1 MNLEMERDK
10 KRMDAKEYLE
20 QARDI
25 NIFIENKLE
34 QVTSLRNL
42 ATKVNS
48 ALSPVPPSGNSRGD
62 RLENIISEMVDLEK
76 EIDEDVDRLVALKR
90 NILKAINRIEDSKE
104 RMVLEMRYLNFKDW
118 PDIADKTGVR
128 LRRVYQIHRD
138 ALEHIEL
145 PDEIIS

>member
-48 ALSPVPPSGNSRGD
+48 ALSPVPPSGTSQGN

-76 EIDEDVDRLVALKR
+76 EIDEEVDRLVALKR